1 MKNSNNNNNTDNDAI
16 YTNLNTSTP
25 SSATILTNDDILS
38 CNNYSEFSLSSD
50 LSTSSNS
57 DLGKKNILHKRK
69 KFKRNMSKNKL
80 ISKQSTNLVQLE
92 NNTTTDI
99 TGKDHPQTN

>member
-1 MKNSNNNNNTDNDAI
+1 MKNSNNNNNTNNDAI

-57 DLGKKNILHKRK
+57 DLGKKKYYTRGK
-69 KFKRNMSKNKL
+69 KSRE
-80 ISKQSTNLVQLE
+80 I
-92 NNTTTDI
+92 
-99 TGKDHPQTN
+99 